1 MNTLNRLSR
10 PHAKRIYRNHFRK
23 AQVFPRSQIAEPCRE
38 DAAERAALNAPI
50 QGSAAD
56 IMKIAMIRAYDALQE
71 ANLGSRLILQI
82 HDELVVEI
90 APGEEK
96 QATALVKDA
105 MEHAV
110 TMAVPLDVSTGI
122 GSDWQLAAHRSVPV
136 G

>member
-10 PHAKRIYRNHFRK
+10 PHAKKDIPKPFSEGAGISPGLKSPNRAVR
-23 AQVFPRSQIAEPCRE
+23 

-122 GSDWQLAAHRSVPV
+122 GSDWQLAAH
-136 G
+136 